1 MYCVRRSWRAKVA
14 TMSHFITK
22 EQLERF
28 KAQLDAM
35 YQHFLEHSD
44 ACEAGGDITSSCGLN
59 WALGA
64 RALVAQLYE
73 HLSR

>member
-1 MYCVRRSWRAKVA
+1 
-14 TMSHFITK
+14 MSNLITK
-22 EQLERF
+22 EQLEQF

-44 ACEAGGDITSSCGLN
+44 ACDAMDDLASSAGLN
-59 WALGA
+59 WSLGA
-64 RALVAQLYE
+64 RQQIAALYE